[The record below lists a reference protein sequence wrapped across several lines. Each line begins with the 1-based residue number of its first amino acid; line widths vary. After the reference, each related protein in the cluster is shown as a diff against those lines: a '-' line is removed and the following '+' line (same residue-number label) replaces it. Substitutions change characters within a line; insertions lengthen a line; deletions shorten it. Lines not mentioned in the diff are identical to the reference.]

1 MINSI
6 RLAKNKFI
14 TLDTYRKDHYPT
26 RSMQFHT
33 YFLAI
38 VFGVGL
44 GTLGSIAVQKEM
56 NRQTARQ
63 CYGPAD
69 QVVSIR
75 SFIGTVNFC
84 VKGGTIK

>member
-1 MINSI
+1 MINSF
-6 RLAKNKFI
+6 RLGKNKFL

-26 RSMQFHT
+26 RSMQFHN

-38 VFGVGL
+38 LFGVGL
-44 GTLGSIAVQKEM
+44 GTLGSIAAQKEM
-56 NRQTARQ
+56 NKHTASH

-69 QVVSIR
+69 QVVPIR
-75 SFIGTVNFC
+75 SFIGTVKFC

>member
-1 MINSI
+1 MLNSI

-26 RSMQFHT
+26 RSMQFHNT
-33 YFLAI
+33 FIAI
-38 VFGVGL
+38 LLGVGL
-44 GTLGSIAVQKEM
+44 GTLGSIAAQKEM
-56 NRQTARQ
+56 NKHTASQ

-69 QVVSIR
+69 QVVPIR